1 LIAGILDAQSSND
14 PGGERWT
21 RHLDRLVDLYL
32 DDADNRRRNR
42 R

>member
-1 LIAGILDAQSSND
+1 MDAQLSND

-21 RHLDRLVDLYL
+21 RHLDRLVDLYFDEL
-32 DDADNRRRNR
+32 PNRRMR